1 MFSPLN
7 RLTDEMNQKD
17 FDIKVY
23 SLKDKL
29 YRFALRLI
37 QDSDEAIDLVQDTM
51 MKLWNKRKELNNIQ
65 NIESY
70 AVKITKNECF
80 DLLKHRQVTRTRE
93 KEIVNS
99 TQTSNLPK
107 TEETEK
113 LELVRKIINELPE
126 TQRMVIQ
133 LRDLEEQ
140 EMEEIREITGLQ
152 ENAIRTNLSRARKK
166 VRDELS
172 KIYSYGLERTRH
184 NA

>member
-1 MFSPLN
+1 MFALFN
-7 RLTDEMNQKD
+7 RLTNEMNQKD

-23 SLKDKL
+23 RLKDKL

-51 MKLWNKRKELNNIQ
+51 MKLWKKRKELDNLQ

-70 AVKITKNECF
+70 AIKITKNECF
-80 DLLKHRQVTRTRE
+80 DLLKHRQVVRTRE
-93 KEIVNS
+93 KEMGC
-99 TQTSNLPK
+99 TTHTCTLPK

-126 TQRMVIQ
+126 IQRMVIQ
-133 LRDLEEQ
+133 LRDLEEY
-140 EMEEIREITGLQ
+140 ETEEIKEITGLQ